1 MVERV
6 PYGVSFAY
14 PSSLTDVGECN
25 WNQEFSDE
33 VIEANCLPERFSD
46 FMVDYN
52 RNTSDAIVAHF
63 TSLTAL
69 TLSLWLKCGR
79 FCSKVHAFF
88 DTAESFY
95 GKVSEL
101 QLSTQ
106 GWEQMLDEMPGEDMI
121 KDVRSKLYM
130 SIFLLTNFANL
141 FEDKEMRKACSQA
154 DNGGKTARG
163 GRRQGGK
170 SRANVGLS
178 INWIQEKKRLLTSY
192 CEILSP
198 QLGKIFESDSSKKNM
213 TRFNGSF
220 ARAIASLTTRF
231 LICWSPS
238 YQEPLFKLL
247 LLLLENNSDYVP
259 ILAAECARCLAQPT
273 ADPAVFVSLVQS
285 VYRVD
290 AGRSFVTVLF
300 MEISKGD
307 SSDSSE
313 LTNESAAV
321 KNYSTFL
328 TQLAAD
334 CPDIIIHGLS
344 SLRILRAKQSPTLR
358 IGILNVYCELVSVKL
373 HRENLEPR
381 DRSLRNQLLAVML
394 EHLHDRNA
402 IVRSRVLQLWKRL
415 LIEKCIPLSTFRR
428 LVPLVSDRVKDK
440 SVLVRKYAL
449 LLLTALVEN
458 NPFLVELSIESISRQ
473 MQNVKA
479 DLERLQL
486 LSESMDCTFVFHSI
500 LAIVSVLPADGIS
513 KREETEFWNRARNAA
528 EEAVESVYNTFW
540 KEGAFDPTGELS
552 MAIASAD
559 NLNQDIC
566 NAFQLISVD
575 NFEEAVTEMIAIS
588 KKYANNC
595 YFSLMLN
602 SELRIAGSV
611 IYPSISEEQAPNAI
625 DYPAGVDLLRKQL
638 VCAFLEDC
646 LHFATTVSSSLT
658 VVMEM
663 LCDNEQVN
671 VLDAVMFMAA
681 CAERKIISRVDDCWC
696 CWNLIWSSQKR
707 VKVAVLSAFRRLY
720 FQNGDKDCRD
730 EEAAKRLIELASS
743 ANHEKRIT
751 LEKVLQE
758 SFDDNSLPKEIM
770 HACWNA
776 FYTKISEEER
786 GALIALLGMM
796 IKIDP
801 PIFIEHIT
809 DVVTYALGVKAS
821 SNHYL
826 ALSAS
831 EALKKLGD
839 VDRAAVRERLSMC
852 REQTAKCKLVPRLA
866 WLLSEGIFDC
876 SHSVWVPIMQQAV
889 ELLFNVSK
897 RPDVLAAKLLRS
909 VAKAALSAPESNKN
923 ECLARLLQLVGE
935 VAIRTVNF
943 AHTTLIGLAQARQQQ
958 QRAGHSDQQAGECAP
973 SSNRLDLI
981 VEATPVEYARMSV
994 ERFVDVETLNRS
1006 SLLRPFADTV
1016 IYVCKNINLY
1026 PHQLVQCAAGIA
1038 LLKLMHISSSWC
1050 SNNCQLLFNLLE
1062 NSANANLRI
1071 SIVQLLPDL
1080 CVRFPNELGPWIEKL
1095 FARLFDDNIQVRIA
1109 CVSSVSHLILQ
1120 DRIKPRIFIADMAIC
1135 CMDDNPDV
1143 ANMAKA
1149 FFKQYSEKEP
1159 IYSAIAFIVERLSED
1174 GSTVDLEKFKSIM
1187 TWLFGLV
1194 CKDVQLERLVERFCQ
1209 VFSGTQSLKHLEYLS
1224 CSLTLLKYND
1234 KMVRKLLEN
1243 LRSYQ
1248 TKLGEKTVYEN
1259 FVKLATIAAKGGSAE
1274 TKLKLK
1280 NWKDELDK
1288 WHDLYA
1294 SATASQENGIV
1305 QQEHNATTTADEPP
1319 STPASVAK
1327 RTSSDSGEEHSSANA
1342 SCENTP
1348 SNGIGAGG
1356 NIDVQTCKSNTFV
1369 CTFLFRSLVV
1379 HGCRSSSGFVL
1390 IACYLSRLA
1399 YMGCDGGTIPTRG
1412 ELVRTKKKA
1421 AKVEREVAN
1430 AARWKNCSLTQQ
1442 RLKRPVVAS
1451 RLGKMY
1457 NKEAVIEALIKKKTG
1472 VVFEGLDC
1480 IDSLKDVK
1488 ELKLTK
1494 NPAYDTKSAEV
1505 TGSHHDSNVAEYMC
1519 PIAGVEMNGNYRFV
1533 VLWSCG
1539 CVISEKAMK
1548 EIESS
1553 TCANCGT
1560 AYSSD
1565 DVVVIYGTEEEV
1577 ETYRLRVNKMRSAAD
1592 TRKHIA
1598 GCTENGSLS
1607 DGSSAEKKK
1616 AKTSSDIVSSHP
1628 HEARTVTKS
1637 SNQDDP
1643 TTSKTFKPLIENGGN
1658 GSLPDHSRP
1667 QKRKLKPSSET
1678 ISNQSH
1684 EARKTVKTSIQDDP
1698 TTSKTYKSLFTT
1710 SKEARERPQAHWVTG
1725 ISLVLPFITPVLE
1738 KKSNGLDDHWAL
1750 QFASK

>member
-1 MVERV
+1 MLVCSSQFDSADFVLMVKM
-6 PYGVSFAY
+6 
-14 PSSLTDVGECN
+14 
-25 WNQEFSDE
+25 W
-33 VIEANCLPERFSD
+33 
-46 FMVDYN
+46 
-52 RNTSDAIVAHF
+52 
-63 TSLTAL
+63 
-69 TLSLWLKCGR
+69 
-79 FCSKVHAFF
+79 
-88 DTAESFY
+88 
-95 GKVSEL
+95 KVSEL

-106 GWEQMLDEMPGEDMI
+106 GWEQMLDEIPGEDMI

-163 GRRQGGK
+163 GSRHGGK
-170 SRANVGLS
+170 GTANVELS

-192 CEILSP
+192 CDILSP
-198 QLGKIFESDSSKKNM
+198 QLGKIFESGSSKENM
-213 TRFNGSF
+213 TK
-220 ARAIASLTTRF
+220 AIASLTTRF

-290 AGRSFVTVLF
+290 AGRSFVTALF

-313 LTNESAAV
+313 PTNESAAV
-321 KNYSTFL
+321 KNYSTFV

-334 CPDIIIHGLS
+334 CPDVIIHGLS

-373 HRENLEPR
+373 HGENLEPR

-402 IVRSRVLQLWKRL
+402 CVRSRVLQLWKRL

-428 LVPLVSDRVKDK
+428 LVPLVSSRVKDK
-440 SVLVRKYAL
+440 SVLVRKCAL

-458 NPFLVELSIESISRQ
+458 NPFLVELSIESIARQ
-473 MQNVKA
+473 IHNVKA

-486 LSESMDCTFVFHSI
+486 LGESMDS
-500 LAIVSVLPADGIS
+500 DGIS

-540 KEGAFDPTGELS
+540 KEGAFVPTADLS

-602 SELRIAGSV
+602 SDLTLVEFKAQVMPLLRKFYIGLRTAGSV
-611 IYPSISEEQAPNAI
+611 IYPSISEEQADNAV
-625 DYPAGVDLLRKQL
+625 DYSAGVDLLRKQL

-696 CWNLIWSSQKR
+696 CWNLIWSTQKR

-730 EEAAKRLIELASS
+730 EEAAKRLIELASN

-758 SFDDNSLPKEIM
+758 SFDDNSLQKEIM

-839 VDRAAVRERLSMC
+839 VDRTAVRERLSMC

-876 SHSVWVPIMQQAV
+876 SHSVWVPVMQQAV

-909 VAKAALSAPESNKN
+909 VAKTALSAPESNKN

-958 QRAGHSDQQAGECAP
+958 HRAGHSDQQAGECAP

-1016 IYVCKNINLY
+1016 IYVCKNMNLY
-1026 PHQLVQCAAGIA
+1026 PDQLVQCAAGIA

-1149 FFKQYSEKEP
+1149 FFRQYAEKEP
-1159 IYSAIAFIVERLSED
+1159 IYSAITFIVERFSED

-1187 TWLFGLV
+1187 TWLFSLV
-1194 CKDVQLERLVERFCQ
+1194 CRDFQLERLVERFCQ
-1209 VFSGTQSLKHLEYLS
+1209 LFSGIQSLKHLEYLS

-1243 LRSYQ
+1243 MRSYQ
-1248 TKLGEKTVYEN
+1248 SKLGEKTVYEN
-1259 FVKLATIAAKGGSAE
+1259 FVKLATVAAKGGSAE

-1294 SATASQENGIV
+1294 SATPSQENGIV
-1305 QQEHNATTTADEPP
+1305 QQKHNATTTADEPP

-1327 RTSSDSGEEHSSANA
+1327 RASSDSGDKHSSANA

-1348 SNGIGAGG
+1348 SNGIAGRRCLAVRFTVPILAIAVGQGHPNLARRQNENGPRYGKLREPVLQPAPPKRPQRIAAQGRQQQGAVDAA
-1356 NIDVQTCKSNTFV
+1356 NRRD
-1369 CTFLFRSLVV
+1369 R
-1379 HGCRSSSGFVL
+1379 RW
-1390 IACYLSRLA
+1390 A
-1399 YMGCDGGTIPTRG
+1399 Y
-1412 ELVRTKKKA
+1412 A
-1421 AKVEREVAN
+1421 VERYASVFFDFRLVLHVLTPDHHMRPTDVAGERFF
-1430 AARWKNCSLTQQ
+1430 ARLLSLLVARFANLLCFASLFHSFSGNFRRHPSLALAEIRLILCCFGTVQVASGDSVAELKKMADI
-1442 RLKRPVVAS
+1442 RPNNTIYINNLNEKVKKDELKR
-1451 RLGKMY
+1451 
-1457 NKEAVIEALIKKKTG
+1457 ALYAIFNQFG
-1472 VVFEGLDC
+1472 QIL
-1480 IDSLKDVK
+1480 
-1488 ELKLTK
+1488 
-1494 NPAYDTKSAEV
+1494 
-1505 TGSHHDSNVAEYMC
+1505 
-1519 PIAGVEMNGNYRFV
+1519 
-1533 VLWSCG
+1533 
-1539 CVISEKAMK
+1539 
-1548 EIESS
+1548 
-1553 TCANCGT
+1553 
-1560 AYSSD
+1560 
-1565 DVVVIYGTEEEV
+1565 
-1577 ETYRLRVNKMRSAAD
+1577 
-1592 TRKHIA
+1592 
-1598 GCTENGSLS
+1598 
-1607 DGSSAEKKK
+1607 
-1616 AKTSSDIVSSHP
+1616 DIVC
-1628 HEARTVTKS
+1628 
-1637 SNQDDP
+1637 
-1643 TTSKTFKPLIENGGN
+1643 I
-1658 GSLPDHSRP
+1658 
-1667 QKRKLKPSSET
+1667 
-1678 ISNQSH
+1678 
-1684 EARKTVKTSIQDDP
+1684 KTVKMRGQAFVAFKDISAATNALRSLQGFPFYDKPMRIQYAKTDSDAVAKMKGTYVERAKP
-1698 TTSKTYKSLFTT
+1698 PRRNLEIPGESKKERKRRLAAEKMKLREMTGQPNPSETVQVPNKILFCTNLPDETTERMLLLLFNRFPGFKEVRLVPNRHDIAFIEFETEYDAKTA
-1710 SKEARERPQAHWVTG
+1710 KEALQNFKVTANHA
-1725 ISLVLPFITPVLE
+1725 IKITFA
-1738 KKSNGLDDHWAL
+1738 KK
-1750 QFASK
+1750 